1 MRTFYVTIRVSVR
14 IYMIILSLDKPAS
27 ESFVNTTTMK
37 KIVSRLVA
45 CLALSAFALPGTA
58 LALGSPNNRPAPEY
72 VETKLIP
79 EQTAVKPGETLT
91 IAIDQKIADHWHTYW
106 INPGDSGEALMV
118 KWALPEGFSAGP
130 LQWQVPSRMPI
141 GPLLNFGYSGRNTVL
156 ADITV
161 PDKISASEVTIK
173 ADLGWLVCEEI
184 CVPEMT
190 TLEFT
195 IPVAQANTSVA
206 PTDPAFFEE
215 ARSKIASHV
224 AWPGMVQEQ
233 DGAMLLSYTVDP
245 ADLEL
250 VKAAAGTFEFFPYE
264 WGIIQNA
271 ATQEQNF
278 DGETLNFRL
287 IRDTRALQE
296 IPELRGILAYT
307 DANGVRKGVETQ
319 VPLPASAAAV
329 EKLAEETMA
338 AATPEPTLALWQALG
353 LALLGGLILN
363 LMPCVFPVLSMKALS
378 LVKMSDREQSHAV
391 THGVMYTVGVIT
403 CFILIAA
410 VLIGLQHAGSQIGW
424 GFQLQNP
431 LVVLVLA
438 YLLFL
443 IGLNLSGVFEIGG
456 GKLTNLGSQLARKQ
470 GYAGSFFTGM
480 LATVVATPCTA
491 PFMGAAMGY
500 ALLQSSAVALSVFAA
515 LGFGLALPYLL
526 LTMIPALRRALPR
539 PGPWMET
546 FRQFLAFPM
555 YASAAWLVWVYGQQA
570 DGVYGV
576 LLAGVGLVFIAMGIW
591 MWQKAPNRHPANAA
605 VKVLAFACFGIA
617 IAIVAVSMARPLQTL
632 PPADGSAPVAPIQHS
647 GVWEPYTQ
655 ATLDEAI
662 KGNDP
667 VFVNMTASWCITCKV
682 NERVALAT
690 DATQALFKEHKVK
703 YLIGDW
709 TNQNPEITA
718 YLKSHNRSGVPLYV
732 YYGSRDLTTNT
743 RPDPVVLPQLL
754 TPGLIE
760 DIVTYN

>member
-1 MRTFYVTIRVSVR
+1 
-14 IYMIILSLDKPAS
+14 MINLSLDKPAS

-37 KIVSRLVA
+37 KIITRLLA
-45 CLALSAFALPGTA
+45 CMALSAFALP
-58 LALGSPNNRPAPEY
+58 LAAWAQDSSQQSRRPAPEY
-72 VETKLIP
+72 VQTRLIA
-79 EQTAVKPGETLT
+79 EQTAIKPGETLT
-91 IAIDQKIADHWHTYW
+91 IAIDQTISDDWHTYW
-106 INPGDSGEALMV
+106 VNPGDSGEALMV
-118 KWALPEGFSAGP
+118 KWMMPEGLSAAA

-156 ADITV
+156 TDITI
-161 PDKISASEVTIK
+161 PADISASDITIK
-173 ADLGWLVCEEI
+173 ADLGWLVCKEI

-190 TLEFT
+190 TLELT
-195 IPVAQANTSVA
+195 LPVVA
-206 PTDPAFFEE
+206 PDAQVEPTNPDFFIE
-215 ARSKIASHV
+215 ARSKIARPV

-233 DGAMLLSYTVDP
+233 DGAMLLSFTVD
-245 ADLEL
+245 ATDLEL
-250 VKAAAGTFEFFPYE
+250 VKAATGTFEFFPYE
-264 WGIIQNA
+264 WGLIQNA
-271 ATQEQNF
+271 ASQEQNF
-278 DGETLNFRL
+278 DGEVLNFRL
-287 IRDTRALQE
+287 MRDTRALLD
-296 IPELRGILAYT
+296 IAELKGVLAYI
-307 DANGVRKGVETQ
+307 DANGMRKGVETQ
-319 VPLPASAAAV
+319 IALPAPPAAIKA
-329 EKLAEETMA
+329 LAEETMA
-338 AATPEPTLALWQALG
+338 TDTAAVSGISLWQALG
-353 LALLGGLILN
+353 LAFLGGIILN

-378 LVKMSDREQSHAV
+378 LVKMSDREHSHAV
-391 THGVMYTVGVIT
+391 THGVMYTTGVMV

-410 VLIGLQHAGSQIGW
+410 ILIGLQQAGNQIGW

-431 LVVLVLA
+431 LVVLLLA

-443 IGLNLSGVFEIGG
+443 IGLNLSGVFDIKGG
-456 GKLTNLGSQLARKQ
+456 AMTNLGSKLAQKQ

-480 LATVVATPCTA
+480 LATIVATPCTA

-500 ALLQSSAVALSVFAA
+500 ALTQSSFVALCVFAA

-526 LTMIPALRRALPR
+526 LTMIPALRRSLPR
-539 PGPWMET
+539 PGAWMET

-576 LLAGVGLVFIAMGIW
+576 LLAGIGLVFIAMGIW
-591 MWQKAPNRHPANAA
+591 MWQKAPARHPANAV
-605 VKVLAFACFGIA
+605 VKVLSIACFGVA
-617 IAIVAVSMARPLQTL
+617 MAIVVISMARPLQTL
-632 PPADGSAPVAPIQHS
+632 PPADGSAPPATIQHS
-647 GVWEPYTQ
+647 GIWTPYTK
-655 ATLDEAI
+655 AALDASLA
-662 KGNDP
+662 GNDP

-682 NERVALAT
+682 NERIALAT
-690 DATQALFKEHKVK
+690 EATQALFKDQKVQ

-718 YLKSHNRSGVPLYV
+718 YLKSYGRTGVPLYV